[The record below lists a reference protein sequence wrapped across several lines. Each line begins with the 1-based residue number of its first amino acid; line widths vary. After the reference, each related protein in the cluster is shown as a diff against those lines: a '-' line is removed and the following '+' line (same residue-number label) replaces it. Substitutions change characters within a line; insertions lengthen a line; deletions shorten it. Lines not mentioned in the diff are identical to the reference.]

1 MTASPTMPSDLLAR
15 VKTAVPLAG
24 GLTLLLIYLPPFAL
38 GLLVSA
44 SALLGVWEY
53 SRMLSGTARPVP
65 FAALVG
71 AVVLMSTGTL
81 FAGRDGL
88 TAALFACLLLWI
100 GWSLLSQP
108 VKSLEAMAG
117 FGVGVL
123 GLLWIVWSL
132 QHFTLIA
139 SRQSGVAELF
149 FVLLVVSFSDI
160 FAYFGGKQ
168 FGRTP
173 LAPTVSPKKTWEGS
187 GCGLAGAGLVGLL
200 CAGAF
205 MSIAWHEALFLAVVT
220 AAVGQVGDLVE
231 SKMKRLCAV
240 KDSGSLFPGHG
251 GLLDRADGHL
261 LAAPAFYY
269 LTFWL

>member
-1 MTASPTMPSDLLAR
+1 MPASPTMPSDLLAR
-15 VKTAVPLAG
+15 VKTAVPLAA

-71 AVVLMSTGTL
+71 AVVLMSAGTL

-108 VKSLEAMAG
+108 VKSLEGMAG

-123 GLLWIVWSL
+123 GLIWIVWSL

-173 LAPTVSPKKTWEGS
+173 LARTVSPKKTWEGS
-187 GCGLAGAGLVGLL
+187 GCGLAGAGLVGL